1 MHANYFQEIS
11 AGAPA
16 ELDLESRWVFR
27 A

>member
-1 MHANYFQEIS
+1 MHANYFQENS

-16 ELDLESRWVFR
+16 EFDLEPRWVFR

>member
-16 ELDLESRWVFR
+16 ELDLEPRWVFR